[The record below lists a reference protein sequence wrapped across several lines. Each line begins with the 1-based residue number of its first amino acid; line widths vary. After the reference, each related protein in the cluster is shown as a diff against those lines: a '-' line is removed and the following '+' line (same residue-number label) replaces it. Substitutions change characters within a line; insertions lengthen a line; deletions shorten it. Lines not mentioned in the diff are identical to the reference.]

1 VSLTRQNEIAA
12 VVLGLLA
19 SILLLIIGTVF
30 WLRKGS
36 YNPLLMV
43 ECIWFWGYTVSEK
56 AGVSLAHNFKL
67 LALSFFNPFV
77 YLFSVND
84 YESSNS
90 AVMRMGVDANIL
102 RNAGGTFF
110 FSAAILLVLAVLSV
124 FLPSHRI
131 NLKQLALLVIKI
143 VLPVML
149 FFTLLWFSFISTNPT
164 KKSLFWISLTGVF
177 YFVVLQTA

>member
-1 VSLTRQNEIAA
+1 MPLAQQNETAA
-12 VVLGLLA
+12 VVLGLLG
-19 SILLLIIGTVF
+19 SILLLIFGTVF

-43 ECIWFWGYTVSEK
+43 ECIWFWGYTVSDQ
-56 AGVSLAHNFKL
+56 AGESLANNFKL

-77 YLFSVND
+77 YIFDVKD
-84 YESSNS
+84 FESSNS

-102 RNAGGTFF
+102 RNAGGTFV
-110 FSAAILLVLAVLSV
+110 FSAAILLVLALLSV
-124 FLPSHRI
+124 FLPSHRLS
-131 NLKQLALLVIKI
+131 LKQLVLLVIRI

-149 FFTLLWFSFISTNPT
+149 FFTLLWFSFISSNPT
-164 KKSLFWISLTGVF
+164 KKSLFWASLTGVF